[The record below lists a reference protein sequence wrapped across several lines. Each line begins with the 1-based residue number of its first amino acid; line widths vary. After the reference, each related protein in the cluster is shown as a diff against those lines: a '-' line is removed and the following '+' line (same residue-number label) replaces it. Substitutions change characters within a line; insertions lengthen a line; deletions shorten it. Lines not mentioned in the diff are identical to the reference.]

1 MNTDL
6 SKALATART
15 LVFDTP
21 DVSID
26 EKTLENGRSIVLVR
40 DGVYN
45 HAYEPA
51 DIVAWAATLDGVEYD
66 RERRADHY
74 QSLCDA
80 CDPID
85 EQRVAR
91 ELAEQHDVIIY
102 DGACERIYDVAI
114 EADRDNIGCGIKYS
128 NEAVRQGVSLLWCG
142 QSGLI
147 LGHWMNDD
155 ESAFAEAIAEEVAFI
170 GESLTEDEIEAQI
183 ERVPYLTDEEQAE
196 RA

>member
-1 MNTDL
+1 MTTDL
-6 SKALATART
+6 NKALATARR
-15 LVFDTP
+15 LIFDTP
-21 DVSID
+21 DVSI
-26 EKTLENGRSIVLVR
+26 ERKTMENGRSIVLVR

-51 DIVAWAATLDGVEYD
+51 DIVAWAATVDGVEYA
-66 RERRADHY
+66 RERRSERY

-102 DGACERIYDVAI
+102 DGSCDRLYDVAI
-114 EADRDNIGCGIKYS
+114 DADRDNIVFADDCQHAARDGI
-128 NEAVRQGVSLLWCG
+128 SLLWIAD
-142 QSGLI
+142 SGDI
-147 LGHWMNDD
+147 FGGWMNDD
-155 ESAFAEAIAEEVAFI
+155 EAAFAEAIAEECQFI
-170 GESLTEDEIEAQI
+170 GEPETPESIEARI
-183 ERVPYLTDEEQAE
+183 ERVPYLTDKEQAE